1 VQVIA
6 GTGSNSTHEA
16 VSLARA
22 AEAAGADCAM
32 AVVPYYNRPT
42 QEGLR
47 QHFLAIRARG
57 LDSGDDLQRP
67 VRTGMDISADT
78 LVRIVEEAPNVWPPR
93 RLPATCCARRSS
105 CAGWARASRC

>member
-1 VQVIA
+1 
-6 GTGSNSTHEA
+6 

-47 QHFLAIRARG
+47 SIFWPSRG
-57 LDSGDDLQRP
+57 AVSIPVMIYNVP

-78 LVRIVEEAPNVWPPR
+78 LVRIVEEAPNVVATKEATGNVLRAQELVR
-93 RLPATCCARRSS
+93 RL
-105 CAGWARASRC
+105 ARASRC